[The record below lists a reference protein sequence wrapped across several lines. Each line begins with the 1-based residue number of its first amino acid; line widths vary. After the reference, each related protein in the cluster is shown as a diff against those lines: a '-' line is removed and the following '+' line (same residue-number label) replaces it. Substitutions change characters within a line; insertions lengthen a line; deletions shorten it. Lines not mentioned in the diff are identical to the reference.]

1 MAISENILIQYL
13 IWHFYDQ
20 PRLILKAWKNFLLFN
35 LNYFSLP
42 TLFKTFFSHWRRYSW
57 SYPRGF
63 DIVAYLGAWFSNL
76 ISRVLGAIMRSVFI
90 VVGILSEILIAT
102 VGAVIFVGWFLL
114 PFVLILFLYLS
125 LESL

>member
-1 MAISENILIQYL
+1 
-13 IWHFYDQ
+13 
-20 PRLILKAWKNFLLFN
+20 
-35 LNYFSLP
+35 
-42 TLFKTFFSHWRRYSW
+42 
-57 SYPRGF
+57 
-63 DIVAYLGAWFSNL
+63 
-76 ISRVLGAIMRSVFI
+76 MRSVFI